1 VLCACLTAG
10 RANASDGRV
19 AGEYEVK
26 AAFVFNFLRFVE
38 RPESD
43 SESVEQPFVIA
54 ILGDNPFGNAIQR
67 LSTRTVQGRAVEV
80 RHCRSAEEAR
90 QCAVLF
96 VCASETHRLDTIL
109 RHLEDRPV
117 LVIGDT
123 TGFAE
128 AGGIVEL
135 YIEGTQ
141 VRFRVNLDA
150 AEQAGL
156 KISSKLLRLAK
167 IVRGGRTSR
176 LQSSRDQTTEAVIC
190 RTLVARISR

>member
-1 VLCACLTAG
+1 VVCACLTAG
-10 RANASDGRV
+10 QANASDARL

-38 RPESD
+38 RPASDAESL
-43 SESVEQPFVIA
+43 EQPFVIA
-54 ILGDNPFGNAIQR
+54 ILGDNPFGKAIDR
-67 LSTRTVQGRAVEV
+67 LSSRTVQGRAVEV
-80 RHCRSAEEAR
+80 RHCRSAEEVR

-96 VCASETHRLDTIL
+96 ICSSEMHRLDTIL

-123 TGFAE
+123 PGFAR
-128 AGGIVEL
+128 AGGIIEL
-135 YIEGTQ
+135 YVEGTQ

-150 AEQAGL
+150 AERVGL

-167 IVRGGRTSR
+167 VVRGGRTSR
-176 LQSSRDQTTEAVIC
+176 LQGRRSVTARS
-190 RTLVARISR
+190 TLARR